1 MAFYEEI
8 LEDDAKVM
16 RQWEGKKSKDC
27 YADNK
32 TGRHHKLPLLE
43 QFFLTLVRLRLG
55 LLEQDLANRFDIS
68 VSSVSRITAT
78 WINLMFHSFKAIECY
93 PPWHVVEKHMPE
105 AFKKEYPN
113 TRLINDATEFQVQR
127 PSSLLTQSC
136 TFSSYKNRN
145 TVKVLIGII
154 PSGVIA
160 YVSFAYEGSIS
171 DKKLVEVCGI
181 LEKLECGDE
190 IMSDKGF
197 QIQDLLA
204 LVEAPGISLS
214 SNKNTSIS

>member
-1 MAFYEEI
+1 M
-8 LEDDAKVM
+8 
-16 RQWEGKKSKDC
+16 
-27 YADNK
+27 
-32 TGRHHKLPLLE
+32 
-43 QFFLTLVRLRLG
+43 G

-78 WINLMFHSFKAIECY
+78 WINLMFHSFKAIERC

-113 TRLINDATEFQVQR
+113 TRFIIDATEFQVER
-127 PSSLLTQSC
+127 PSSLLTQSY

-204 LVEAPGISLS
+204 PLGIRLNIPPFLNSKVQMPVNHVLLTRKIAHLRIHVERAIG
-214 SNKNTSIS
+214 